1 MILLINLEWCDCSD
15 RLIKQKRG
23 LKMHLT
29 IYRSNMANSYENL
42 EKMVS
47 EQLVE
52 YMIISAFSRSC
63 TKVK

>member
-1 MILLINLEWCDCSD
+1 
-15 RLIKQKRG
+15 
-23 LKMHLT
+23 
-29 IYRSNMANSYENL
+29 MANSYENL